1 MFTLGSMV
9 LALTFTMR
17 KYPGKSMYSKK
28 ALFGLHVLETQF
40 RTGLGLPTAYRHAW
54 SCWISGPGGRGQEN
68 DLCYG

>member
-1 MFTLGSMV
+1 
-9 LALTFTMR
+9 
-17 KYPGKSMYSKK
+17 MYSKK